1 VKLLRRLC
9 TLWCTG
15 EPKRFFT
22 LQCFFVARIDLIANL
37 IAMAARTCRAAQF
50 RHSVSEQ
57 LCYRA
62 GCNMSVLRGWMFR
75 RSLAWTTTTATTS
88 HMCVALQCGMQV
100 SRCHCVHCSSPPA
113 SCILLVCSLMI
124 ERRIPDDE
132 LIPPTASSLL
142 HLQQQQ
148 QQQQVTRVLRSS
160 AGCKSLAAIAA
171 QALASVGSATEQ

>member
-1 VKLLRRLC
+1 
-9 TLWCTG
+9 
-15 EPKRFFT
+15 
-22 LQCFFVARIDLIANL
+22 
-37 IAMAARTCRAAQF
+37 
-50 RHSVSEQ
+50 
-57 LCYRA
+57 
-62 GCNMSVLRGWMFR
+62 
-75 RSLAWTTTTATTS
+75 
-88 HMCVALQCGMQV
+88 
-100 SRCHCVHCSSPPA
+100 
-113 SCILLVCSLMI
+113 MI